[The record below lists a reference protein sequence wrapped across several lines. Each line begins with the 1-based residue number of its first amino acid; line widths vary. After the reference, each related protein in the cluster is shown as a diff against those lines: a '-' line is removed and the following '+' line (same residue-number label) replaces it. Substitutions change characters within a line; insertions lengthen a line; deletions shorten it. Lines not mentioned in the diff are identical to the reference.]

1 MNRTEFVA
9 QTSIAI
15 NRSNISVNRTLSAL
29 LNTARLA
36 LSDGE
41 SVKIAEFGT
50 LKVIHRKERA
60 GIDPRT
66 QEPITVEAH
75 NAIVF
80 IPSKSLRELVNQK
93 NEGI

>member
-9 QTSIAI
+9 ETSVAI
-15 NRSNISVNRTLSAL
+15 NRTNASVNRTLSAL
-29 LNTARLA
+29 LNTVRLA
-36 LSDGE
+36 LLEGE

-60 GIDPRT
+60 GINPRT
-66 QEPITVEAH
+66 QEPITIEAH

-80 IPSKSLRELVNQK
+80 VPSKSLRELINKGV
-93 NEGI
+93 

>member
-9 QTSIAI
+9 ETSVAI
-15 NRSNISVNRTLSAL
+15 NRTNASVNRTLSAL

-36 LSDGE
+36 LLEGE

-60 GIDPRT
+60 GINPRT
-66 QEPITVEAH
+66 QEPITIEAH

-80 IPSKSLRELVNQK
+80 VPSKSLRELI

>member
-9 QTSIAI
+9 ETSVAI
-15 NRSNISVNRTLSAL
+15 NRTSTSVNRILSAL

-50 LKVIHRKERA
+50 FKVVHRKERA

-66 QEPITVEAH
+66 QEPIIIEAH

-80 IPSKSLRELVNQK
+80 IPSKSLKELVN
-93 NEGI
+93 NEEEV

>member
-9 QTSIAI
+9 ETSVAI
-15 NRSNISVNRTLSAL
+15 NKTNRSVNRTLSAL

-36 LSDGE
+36 LLEGE

-60 GIDPRT
+60 GINPRT
-66 QEPITVEAH
+66 QEPITIEAH

-80 IPSKSLRELVNQK
+80 IPSKSLRELI
-93 NEGI
+93 NEGA

>member
-9 QTSIAI
+9 ETSVAI
-15 NRSNISVNRTLSAL
+15 NRTNTSINRTLSAL

-36 LSDGE
+36 LSEGE

-50 LKVIHRKERA
+50 FKVVHRKERA

-66 QEPITVEAH
+66 QEPITIEAH

-80 IPSKSLRELVNQK
+80 IPSKSLRELVNK
-93 NEGI
+93 GT

>member
-1 MNRTEFVA
+1 MNRTELIA
-9 QTSIAI
+9 QTSAAI
-15 NRSNISVNRTLSAL
+15 NKPNASIDRTLSAL

-50 LKVIHRKERA
+50 LKVMHRKERA

-75 NAIVF
+75 NTIVF
-80 IPSKSLRELVNQK
+80 IPSKSLKELVNG
-93 NEGI
+93 EV

>member
-9 QTSIAI
+9 ETSVAI
-15 NRSNISVNRTLSAL
+15 NRTNASINRTLSGL

-36 LSDGE
+36 LSEGE

-50 LKVIHRKERA
+50 LKVVYRKERA

-66 QEPITVEAH
+66 QEPITIEAH

-80 IPSKSLRELVNQK
+80 IPSKSLRELVN
-93 NEGI
+93 EGA

>member
-15 NRSNISVNRTLSAL
+15 NRTNTSVNRTLSAL

-36 LSDGE
+36 LLEGE

-50 LKVIHRKERA
+50 LKVVHRKQRA

-66 QEPITVEAH
+66 QESIIVEAH

-80 IPSKSLRELVNQK
+80 IPSKSLKELIN
-93 NEGI
+93 NEEEV